1 MENSNSSN
9 LGTVIGALLI
19 GIAAGAAVGI
29 LFAPEKGSKTRS
41 NLLSSAKGL
50 AKDLR
55 NKIVDEVDALRKKAD
70 ELESL
75 AKEQVDNYTGN
86 SSKGQRSESTAY
98 HN

>member
-55 NKIVDEVDALRKKAD
+55 HKQPHHDSPSREHCDVSPMAASVA
-70 ELESL
+70 
-75 AKEQVDNYTGN
+75 
-86 SSKGQRSESTAY
+86 
-98 HN
+98 